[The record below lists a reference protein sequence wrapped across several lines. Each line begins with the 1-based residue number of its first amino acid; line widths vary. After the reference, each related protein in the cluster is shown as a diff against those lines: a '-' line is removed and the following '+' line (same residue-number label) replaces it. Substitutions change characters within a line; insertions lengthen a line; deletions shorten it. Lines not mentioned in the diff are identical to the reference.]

1 MSRQAARRSPRGR
14 TRRVAVPAL
23 ALLALLASAPAAA
36 AIDATRVTSA
46 GSFDE
51 TGDAA
56 GEVKL
61 LCVTATNARATFS
74 TVNAATTT
82 ADTKLY
88 LFGADDRP
96 LWTNDD
102 ATTKEERARLSVKG
116 LSIGTTYRLY
126 VTHFT
131 WVPVDGGGD
140 PLFPAANPRNGGL
153 TGTWGPVPER
163 SGATVAGWVDGT
175 AAASDFQVTM
185 TGALIDL
192 APCSSASGPSFP
204 GLPASVRLAGPTTA
218 VPDRPAARDRSTDRA
233 RARDRVPGHATA
245 GRGR

>member
-1 MSRQAARRSPRGR
+1 MSRPAARRSLRGR
-14 TRRVAVPAL
+14 TRRIVLPAL
-23 ALLALLASAPAAA
+23 ALLALLALPSAAA
-36 AIDATRVTSA
+36 AVDASRVTST

-82 ADTKLY
+82 SDTKLY
-88 LFGADDRP
+88 LFSADDRP

-116 LSIGTTYRLY
+116 LSIGASYRLY

-131 WVPVDGGGD
+131 WVPVDGSGD

-163 SGATVAGWVDGT
+163 SGGTVAAWVDGT
-175 AAASDFQVTM
+175 AAGSDFQVTM
-185 TGALIDL
+185 NGALIDL
-192 APCSSASGPSFP
+192 APCASASGPSFP
-204 GLPASVRLAGPTTA
+204 GIPASGPLAGRTSA
-218 VPDRPAARDRSTDRA
+218 AERPAGAGRSGDRAPVRDRIGARAVVGRA
-233 RARDRVPGHATA
+233 R
-245 GRGR
+245 